1 MELFEYYLRYLT
13 ALCEGSLQ
21 VPGLT
26 PGQGDETAR
35 AMALQ
40 QQIAAMGLPEFV
52 RRCAAAEGTR
62 IPQAVYDSYDPQALA
77 QAMQALLAK
86 AGQEAPQ
93 DAPGQQAEKAPEKES
108 GEDAP
113 RQNAYEAM
121 LDCLSLEDALLQY
134 LIEVLKTEDELA
146 FFRLSQVTVR
156 RELKLHDFLY
166 WFATKELYAQA
177 EERACVT
184 MVDALLTR
192 LAGEGQLEQVAALL
206 SGDRTTY
213 EITRSQAEEL
223 RQAPDATWEW
233 FETYYLNRYYPLRMI
248 LKLRGVRFPEF
259 KL

>member
-108 GEDAP
+108 GEDGQTP

-121 LDCLSLEDALLQY
+121 LDAA
-134 LIEVLKTEDELA
+134 VTDELPHA
-146 FFRLSQVTVR
+146 GGQKLPPHMGVSLASQLNGERLETYLRVMAADLRVPQEAVPVDGYVQRKVR
-156 RELKLHDFLY
+156 PQIRLPFGGGASGE
-166 WFATKELYAQA
+166 EGVA
-177 EERACVT
+177 EEESA
-184 MVDALLTR
+184 DA
-192 LAGEGQLEQVAALL
+192 
-206 SGDRTTY
+206 
-213 EITRSQAEEL
+213 AE
-223 RQAPDATWEW
+223 
-233 FETYYLNRYYPLRMI
+233 
-248 LKLRGVRFPEF
+248 
-259 KL
+259 